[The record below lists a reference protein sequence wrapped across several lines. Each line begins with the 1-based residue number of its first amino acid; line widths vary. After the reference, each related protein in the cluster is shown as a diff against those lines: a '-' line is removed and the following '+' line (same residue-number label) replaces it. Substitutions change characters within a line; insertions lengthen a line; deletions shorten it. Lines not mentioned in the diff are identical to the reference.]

1 MYVISII
8 LKKLIMLL
16 KMDYDLVAKMHVK
29 GCGYKVQI
37 FDWNRLNAWILYI
50 KYVKF

>member
-1 MYVISII
+1 MYVMSII

-29 GCGYKVQI
+29 WWGHKVQI
-37 FDWNRLNAWILYI
+37 FD
-50 KYVKF
+50 